1 MGRLTV
7 LVDSE
12 DEFEEVEVEEEASV
26 EVESEEQARGL
37 FRREEGPCHEPS
49 ASCEV
54 AGWEVVERDRDRDR
68 EEVVVATRGKKT
80 KRTQDER

>member
-7 LVDSE
+7 LIDSE

-37 FRREEGPCHEPS
+37 FRREEGSCHEPS
-49 ASCEV
+49 AS
-54 AGWEVVERDRDRDR
+54 WEVVERDRDRDR
-68 EEVVVATRGKKT
+68 EEVVARRGKKT
-80 KRTQDER
+80 KRTQGER